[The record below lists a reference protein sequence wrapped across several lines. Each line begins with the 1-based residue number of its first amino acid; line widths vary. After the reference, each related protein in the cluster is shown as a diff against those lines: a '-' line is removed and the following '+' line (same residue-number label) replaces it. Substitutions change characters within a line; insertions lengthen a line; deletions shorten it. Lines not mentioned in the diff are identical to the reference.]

1 MCHTSSKSFIAPRR
15 KLKMVRRAHLEQQRP
30 ELVSASIWRST
41 SWANSTVRSLLRPS
55 KRWERPSQCSCLYGL
70 TMLPLKKLRRLPMSK
85 RLLVV
90 DDEPN
95 LLRAVAACLKTE
107 DYEVSTARSGYEALM
122 QLAEAVPDLIIS
134 DIRMPGMDGYKLA
147 RQLRGSPRT
156 ALVPIVFLT
165 AKDQTAD
172 RIEGFRAGI
181 DAYLTKPF
189 EPDELIAVV
198 NGILNRVERTHSQI
212 ARLVSSAN
220 EEAPISFQDEALTD
234 AENRV
239 AVAVSRGL
247 SNKEIAAELEISV
260 RTVENHISHILDKKG
275 FGNRV
280 EIARYVFEQKD

>member
-1 MCHTSSKSFIAPRR
+1 
-15 KLKMVRRAHLEQQRP
+15 
-30 ELVSASIWRST
+30 
-41 SWANSTVRSLLRPS
+41 
-55 KRWERPSQCSCLYGL
+55 
-70 TMLPLKKLRRLPMSK
+70 MSK

-107 DYEVSTARSGYEALM
+107 NYEVTTARSGQEAL
-122 QLAEAVPDLIIS
+122 LRVVESVPDLIIS

-165 AKDQTAD
+165 AKDETAD

-198 NGILNRVERTHSQI
+198 NAIINRVERTHSQI
-212 ARLVSSAN
+212 ARLVSSGN
-220 EEAPISFQDEALTD
+220 TQKEPVIIQDEALTD

-239 AVAVSRGL
+239 ALAVSRGL

-275 FGNRV
+275 FSNRV
-280 EIARYVFEQKD
+280 EIARYVLEQPPRG

>member
-1 MCHTSSKSFIAPRR
+1 
-15 KLKMVRRAHLEQQRP
+15 
-30 ELVSASIWRST
+30 
-41 SWANSTVRSLLRPS
+41 
-55 KRWERPSQCSCLYGL
+55 
-70 TMLPLKKLRRLPMSK
+70 MSK
-85 RLLVV
+85 RLLIV

-95 LLRAVAACLKTE
+95 LLRAVAACLRAE
-107 DYEVSTARSGYEALM
+107 DYEISMARSGHEALM
-122 QLAEAVPDLIIS
+122 QLAGSVPDLIVS

-147 RQLRGSPRT
+147 RQLRGAPRT
-156 ALVPIVFLT
+156 ALVPIIFLT
-165 AKDQTAD
+165 AKDETAD

-198 NGILNRVERTHSQI
+198 KGILNRVERTHSQI

-220 EEAPISFQDEALTD
+220 VEDTIIHFQDEALTE

-239 AVAVSRGL
+239 PVAVTEGL

-275 FGNRV
+275 FSNRV
-280 EIARYVFEQKD
+280 EIARYVLKQDD

>member
-1 MCHTSSKSFIAPRR
+1 MP
-15 KLKMVRRAHLEQQRP
+15 
-30 ELVSASIWRST
+30 
-41 SWANSTVRSLLRPS
+41 
-55 KRWERPSQCSCLYGL
+55 
-70 TMLPLKKLRRLPMSK
+70 K

-95 LLRAVAACLKTE
+95 LLRAVAACLKAE
-107 DYEVSTARSGYEALM
+107 NYEVSTARSGQEALL
-122 QLAEAVPDLIIS
+122 QLAESVPDLVIS

-165 AKDQTAD
+165 AKDETAD

-198 NGILNRVERTHSQI
+198 NAILQRVERTHSQI
-212 ARLVSSAN
+212 ARLVGSGSL
-220 EEAPISFQDEALTD
+220 EDTPVSFHDEALTD
-234 AENRV
+234 AETRV

-247 SNKEIAAELEISV
+247 TNKEIAAELEISV

-275 FGNRV
+275 FSNRV
-280 EIARYVFEQKD
+280 EIARYVLEQPQR

>member
-1 MCHTSSKSFIAPRR
+1 
-15 KLKMVRRAHLEQQRP
+15 
-30 ELVSASIWRST
+30 
-41 SWANSTVRSLLRPS
+41 
-55 KRWERPSQCSCLYGL
+55 
-70 TMLPLKKLRRLPMSK
+70 MSK

-95 LLRAVAACLKTE
+95 LLRAVAACLKAE

-165 AKDQTAD
+165 AKDETAD

-198 NGILNRVERTHSQI
+198 NGILSRVERTHSQI
-212 ARLVSSAN
+212 ARLVAGSVD
-220 EEAPISFQDEALTD
+220 EVPISFQDEALTD

-247 SNKEIAAELEISV
+247 SNKEIASQLEISV

-275 FGNRV
+275 FSNRV
-280 EIARYVFEQKD
+280 EIARYVFEQKN

>member
-1 MCHTSSKSFIAPRR
+1 MP
-15 KLKMVRRAHLEQQRP
+15 
-30 ELVSASIWRST
+30 
-41 SWANSTVRSLLRPS
+41 
-55 KRWERPSQCSCLYGL
+55 
-70 TMLPLKKLRRLPMSK
+70 K

-95 LLRAVAACLKTE
+95 LLRAVAACLKAE
-107 DYEVSTARSGYEALM
+107 NYEVSTARSGREALM
-122 QLAEAVPDLIIS
+122 QLAESVPDLVIS

-156 ALVPIVFLT
+156 TLLPIVFLT
-165 AKDQTAD
+165 AKDQTSD

-212 ARLVSSAN
+212 ARLVSATDVEKSSV
-220 EEAPISFQDEALTD
+220 SFQDEALTE

-275 FGNRV
+275 FSNRV
-280 EIARYVFEQKD
+280 EIARFVFEQTD

>member
-1 MCHTSSKSFIAPRR
+1 
-15 KLKMVRRAHLEQQRP
+15 
-30 ELVSASIWRST
+30 
-41 SWANSTVRSLLRPS
+41 
-55 KRWERPSQCSCLYGL
+55 
-70 TMLPLKKLRRLPMSK
+70 MSK

-95 LLRAVAACLKTE
+95 LLRAVAACLKAE
-107 DYEVSTARSGYEALM
+107 DYEVSTARSGHEALM

-165 AKDQTAD
+165 AKDETTD

-275 FGNRV
+275 FSNRV

>member
-1 MCHTSSKSFIAPRR
+1 
-15 KLKMVRRAHLEQQRP
+15 
-30 ELVSASIWRST
+30 
-41 SWANSTVRSLLRPS
+41 
-55 KRWERPSQCSCLYGL
+55 
-70 TMLPLKKLRRLPMSK
+70 MSK

-95 LLRAVAACLKTE
+95 LLRAVAACLKAE
-107 DYEVSTARSGYEALM
+107 DYEVSTARSGHEALM

-134 DIRMPGMDGYKLA
+134 DVRMPGMDGYKLA

-165 AKDQTAD
+165 AKDETAD
-172 RIEGFRAGI
+172 RIEGFRAGV
-181 DAYLTKPF
+181 DVYLTKPF
-189 EPDELIAVV
+189 EPDELIAVI

-212 ARLVSSAN
+212 ARLVSSN
-220 EEAPISFQDEALTD
+220 NGEEGAAGFQDEALTD

-239 AVAVSRGL
+239 SIAVSRGL

-275 FGNRV
+275 FSNRV
-280 EIARYVFEQKD
+280 EIARYVFEQKN

>member
-1 MCHTSSKSFIAPRR
+1 MP
-15 KLKMVRRAHLEQQRP
+15 
-30 ELVSASIWRST
+30 
-41 SWANSTVRSLLRPS
+41 
-55 KRWERPSQCSCLYGL
+55 
-70 TMLPLKKLRRLPMSK
+70 K

-107 DYEVSTARSGYEALM
+107 DYEVSTARSGQEALL
-122 QLAEAVPDLIIS
+122 QLAESVPDLIIS

-156 ALVPIVFLT
+156 TLVPIVFLT
-165 AKDQTAD
+165 AKDETAD

-181 DAYLTKPF
+181 DAYLTKQF
-189 EPDELIAVV
+189 EPVDLIAVV
-198 NGILNRVERTHSQI
+198 NAILHRVERTHSQI
-212 ARLVSSAN
+212 ARLVSSGN
-220 EEAPISFQDEALTD
+220 LEDTSVTFQDEVLTD

-239 AVAVSRGL
+239 ALAVSRGL

-275 FGNRV
+275 FSNRV
-280 EIARYVFEQKD
+280 EIARYVLEQPQKGRDR